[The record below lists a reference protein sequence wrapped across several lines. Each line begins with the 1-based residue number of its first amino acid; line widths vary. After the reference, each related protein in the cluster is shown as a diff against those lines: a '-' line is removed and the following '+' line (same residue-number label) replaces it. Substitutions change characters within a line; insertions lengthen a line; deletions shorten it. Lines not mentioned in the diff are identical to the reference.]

1 MQGNVSYHTEDEVLG
16 KVYDHQLMK
25 RMVNYIKPYKVI
37 IVVSLLLVFLS
48 MACFLAGP
56 RIIGLVIDKGI
67 KSKDI
72 NSLYYLSG
80 IYVALTLFRLVFGI
94 ISTYT
99 LAYLGQKI
107 MYDMRMHLFTHLQ
120 KMSLRFFD
128 KNPVGRLVT
137 RVTNDIST
145 LSELF
150 SAGLIAVFSDLVM
163 VIGLIAVMFWMDVRL
178 TIMVLLVAVVLIPL
192 TMFFKAK
199 LRDSYRETRKRLARI
214 NAYIAESITGIR
226 VTQLFN
232 REEKNLQQF
241 KNINYDLFK
250 ASNNSVVYY
259 ALFVPSVT
267 VLSSIAI
274 ALVLYYGGGAVV
286 QKSIE
291 LGVLVT
297 FINYTMY
304 FFGPIQDL
312 ADKYTIF
319 QSAMASAERV
329 YKILDTPEE
338 IADAPNAVHLDIVR
352 GEIKFENVWF
362 AYEDTPQGPNYILK
376 DLSFSIKAGERV
388 AIVGITGTGKSTII
402 NLLCRFYDIQKGRIL
417 IDGVDIRLIPQKE
430 LRKIMGV
437 VLQDVFLFSGQI
449 IDNINLGEKDITL
462 EKVEEIS
469 RFVNAHMF
477 IEKLPDK
484 YYAPVAERG
493 MTLSSGQR
501 QLLSFARALAF
512 DPKILIL
519 DEATS
524 SVDVETEHYIQEAI
538 SRLVKGKTSIIIAHR
553 LSTIKNVDRILVIH
567 KGELKEIGSH
577 EELLAR
583 QGFYYK
589 LYQLQLANGS
599 TNG

>member
-1 MQGNVSYHTEDEVLG
+1 MRGNTSYHTDDEVLG
-16 KVYDHQLMK
+16 KVYDHKLMK
-25 RMVNYIKPYKVI
+25 RMVNYVKPYKGI
-37 IVVSLLLVFLS
+37 IALSLLLVFLS

-67 KSKDI
+67 QTKDI

-80 IYVALTLFRLVFGI
+80 AYVALTLFRLVFGI

-107 MYDMRMHLFTHLQ
+107 MYDMRLHLFTHLQ

-137 RVTNDIST
+137 RVTNDITT

-150 SAGLIAVFSDLVM
+150 SAGVVAVFSDLIMIV
-163 VIGLIAVMFWMDVRL
+163 GLIGVMFWLDSRL
-178 TIMVLLVAVVLIPL
+178 TVMVLLVAVVLIPL
-192 TMFFKAK
+192 TLFFKAK
-199 LRDSYRETRKRLARI
+199 LRDSYRETRKRLARV
-214 NAYIAESITGIR
+214 NAYIAENITGIR

-241 KNINYDLFK
+241 KDINYDHFK
-250 ASNNSVVYY
+250 ASNNSVIYY

-267 VLSSIAI
+267 ILSSIAI
-274 ALVLYYGGGAVV
+274 GLILYYGGGEVV
-286 QKSIE
+286 KKSIE
-291 LGVLVT
+291 LGTLVT

-338 IADAPNAVHLDIVR
+338 IADSPNPVHLDIVR

-362 AYEDTPQGPNYILK
+362 AYEDTPNGPNYILK
-376 DLSFSIKAGERV
+376 NLSFNIKAGERI
-388 AIVGITGTGKSTII
+388 ALVGITGTGKSTII
-402 NLLCRFYDIQKGRIL
+402 NLLCRFYDIQRGRIL
-417 IDGVDIRLIPQKE
+417 IDGVDIKLIPQKE

-462 EKVEEIS
+462 EKVEQIS

-484 YYAPVAERG
+484 YFAPVAERG

-512 DPKILIL
+512 DPKVLIL

-538 SRLVKGKTSIIIAHR
+538 SRLIRGKTSIIIAHR

-567 KGELKEIGSH
+567 KGELKEAGSH
-577 EELLAR
+577 EELLAHK
-583 QGFYYK
+583 GFYHK
-589 LYQLQLANGS
+589 LYQLQLADS
-599 TNG
+599 EKPI